1 MSIGENMKLAI
12 TGKGGV
18 GKTTLTALLAQ
29 AYADAGRQVLA
40 VDADPSPCLAGAL
53 GFPEELRAKLHP
65 IAEMDALIEERT
77 GAKPGT
83 VGGFFTL
90 NPRVDDIPERFSVLH
105 RGVRLLEM
113 GSVELGG
120 SGCICP
126 EAAMLKTLF
135 THLLFRKDDV
145 LLLDMYA
152 GVEHLGR
159 ATVDFVDAMLVV
171 VEPTRRS
178 LGTAAQIKKLAN
190 DIKLERLYLVG
201 NKVRNED
208 EAKFLETETPGMP
221 VLGFLPADLKV
232 QEADRLGIPVYDH
245 VPSLR
250 EAAQSIRNKLES
262 FLKPS
267 QAN

>member
-1 MSIGENMKLAI
+1 MKLAI

-18 GKTTLTALLAQ
+18 GKTTLTALIAQ
-29 AYADAGRQVLA
+29 AYADMGKQVLA

-53 GFPEELRAKLHP
+53 GFPDELRAKLSP

-83 VGGFFTL
+83 VGGFFTI

-135 THLLFRKDDV
+135 THLLFRKDEV

-159 ATVDFVDAMLVV
+159 ATVDFVDAMIVV

-178 LGTAAQIKKLAN
+178 LGTAAQIKKLSN
-190 DIKLERLYLVG
+190 DIGLKKLYLVG

-208 EAKFLETETPGMP
+208 EAKFLEAETPEMP
-221 VLGFLPADLKV
+221 VLGFLPANMKV
-232 QEADRLGIPVYDH
+232 QEADRLNIPVYDH
-245 VPSLR
+245 VPELKIS
-250 EAAQSIRNKLES
+250 AQKIMDKIVTSG
-262 FLKPS
+262 LKD
-267 QAN
+267 

>member
-1 MSIGENMKLAI
+1 MKLAV

-29 AYADAGRQVLA
+29 IYADQGREVLA

-53 GFPEELRAKLHP
+53 GFPAELRARLSP
-65 IAEMDALIEERT
+65 IAEMEALIEERT

-83 VGGFFTL
+83 TGGFFTL
-90 NPRVDDIPERFSVLH
+90 NPRVDDIPERFSVDH
-105 RGVRLLEM
+105 RGVRLLES
-113 GSVELGG
+113 GSVDLGG

-126 EAAMLKTLF
+126 ESAMLKTLF
-135 THLLFRKDDV
+135 THLLFREDDV

-159 ATVDFVDAMLVV
+159 ATVDFVDAMIIV

-178 LGTAAQIKKLAN
+178 LGTAAQIKKLAE
-190 DIKLERLYLVG
+190 DIGLQRLYLVG
-201 NKVRNED
+201 NKVRNE
-208 EAKFLETETPGMP
+208 EEEQFLQAETPGLP
-221 VLGFLPADLKV
+221 VLGILPADLKV

-245 VPSLR
+245 VPALKD
-250 EAAQSIRNKLES
+250 AAQHIAEALAGV
-262 FLKPS
+262 L
-267 QAN
+267 ANA

>member
-1 MSIGENMKLAI
+1 MKIAI

-18 GKTTLTALLAQ
+18 GKTTLSALLAQ
-29 AYADAGRQVLA
+29 AYADIGRQVLA

-53 GFPEELRAKLHP
+53 GFPPELRARLHP

-83 VGGFFTL
+83 LGGFFTL

-105 RGVRLLEM
+105 QGVRLLEM
-113 GSVELGG
+113 GSVDLGG

-126 EAAMLKTLF
+126 ESAMLKTLF

-145 LLLDMYA
+145 LILDMYA

-159 ATVDFVDAMLVV
+159 ATVDFVDAMIVV

-178 LGTAAQIKKLAN
+178 LGTAAQIKRLAN
-190 DIKLERLYLVG
+190 DIGLNRLWLVG
-201 NKVRNED
+201 NKVQD
-208 EAKFLETETPGMP
+208 EEEAAFLRAETPGLP
-221 VLGFLPADLKV
+221 VLGFLPADLAV
-232 QEADRLGIPVYDH
+232 QEADRLGIPVYQH
-245 VPSLR
+245 VPALR
-250 EAAQSIRNKLES
+250 QAAGKMAQKLVEEH
-262 FLKPS
+262 L
-267 QAN
+267 

>member
-1 MSIGENMKLAI
+1 MKIAI

-29 AYADAGRQVLA
+29 AYADQGRDVLA

-53 GFPEELRAKLHP
+53 GFPEELRARLHP

-90 NPRVDDIPERFSVLH
+90 NPRVDDIPERFSILH

-190 DIKLERLYLVG
+190 DIGLKKLYLVG
-201 NKVRNED
+201 NKVRNDD
-208 EAKFLETETPGMP
+208 EAKFLETETPDMP
-221 VLGFLPADLKV
+221 LLGFLPADLKV

-245 VPSLR
+245 VEGLK
-250 EAAQSIRNKLES
+250 AATGQILQRVDELTNDKAIE
-262 FLKPS
+262 
-267 QAN
+267 

>member
-1 MSIGENMKLAI
+1 MKLAI

-29 AYADAGRQVLA
+29 AYADAGRDVLA
-40 VDADPSPCLAGAL
+40 ADADPSPCLAGAL
-53 GFPEELRAKLHP
+53 GFPDELRAKLHP

-83 VGGFFTL
+83 VGGFFTI
-90 NPRVDDIPERFSVLH
+90 NPRVDDIPERFSVVH

-113 GSVELGG
+113 GSVDLGG
-120 SGCICP
+120 AGCICP
-126 EAAMLKTLF
+126 ESAMLKTLF
-135 THLLFRKDDV
+135 THLLFRKDDI
-145 LLLDMYA
+145 LMLDMYA

-190 DIKLERLYLVG
+190 DIRLNRLYLVG

-208 EAKFLETETPGMP
+208 EAKFLEAESPDMP
-221 VLGFLPADLKV
+221 VLGYLPADMKV

-245 VPSLR
+245 VPALK
-250 EAAQSIRNKLES
+250 EAAAKIVEKL
-262 FLKPS
+262 S
-267 QAN
+267 QLQMVTKE

>member
-1 MSIGENMKLAI
+1 MKLAI

-29 AYADAGRQVLA
+29 SFADMGRQVLA

-53 GFPEELRAKLHP
+53 GFPDELRDELKP

-90 NPRVDDIPERFSVLH
+90 NPRVDDIPERFSVQH

-113 GSVELGG
+113 GSVDLGG

-126 EAAMLKTLF
+126 ESAMLKTLF
-135 THLLFRKDDV
+135 THLLFRKDDI

-190 DIKLERLYLVG
+190 DIGLQRLYLVG

-208 EAKFLETETPGMP
+208 EANFLEKETPDIP
-221 VLGFLPADLKV
+221 VIGFLPADLKV

-245 VPSLR
+245 VESLKL
-250 EAAQSIRNKLES
+250 AAEQINKKINE
-262 FLKPS
+262 FT
-267 QAN
+267 NDEVFE

>member
-1 MSIGENMKLAI
+1 MKLAI

-29 AYADAGRQVLA
+29 VYADAGRQVLA

-53 GFPEELRAKLHP
+53 GFPAELRAKLSP
-65 IAEMDALIEERT
+65 IAEMDELIEERT

-83 VGGFFTL
+83 LGGFFTI
-90 NPRVDDIPERFSVLH
+90 NPRVDDIPERFSVTH

-113 GSVELGG
+113 GSVDLGG

-126 EAAMLKTLF
+126 ESAMLKTLF
-135 THLLFRKDDV
+135 THLLFRPDDV

-190 DIKLERLYLVG
+190 DIGLERIYLVG
-201 NKVRNED
+201 NKVRDGE
-208 EAKFLETETPGMP
+208 ESAFLAAETPGLP
-221 VLGFLPADLKV
+221 LLGVLPADLRV
-232 QEADRLGIPVYDH
+232 QEADRLGMPVYDY
-245 VPSLR
+245 VPTLR
-250 EAAQSIRNKLES
+250 MAAEKLGDKLTVIS
-262 FLKPS
+262 D
-267 QAN
+267 Q

>member
-1 MSIGENMKLAI
+1 MKLAI
-12 TGKGGV
+12 SGKGGV

-29 AYADAGRQVLA
+29 VYADAGRDVLA

-53 GFPEELRAKLHP
+53 GFPVELRQGLKP
-65 IAEMDALIEERT
+65 IAEMDELIFERT
-77 GAKPGT
+77 GARPGT
-83 VGGFFTL
+83 VGGFFTI
-90 NPRVDDIPERFSVLH
+90 NPRVDDLPERFSIQH

-113 GSVELGG
+113 GAVDLGG

-126 EAAMLKTLF
+126 ESAMLKTLM

-178 LGTAAQIKKLAN
+178 LGTAVQIQKLAG
-190 DIKLERLYLVG
+190 DIGLKRLWLVG
-201 NKVRNED
+201 NKVRGGD
-208 EAKFLETETPGMP
+208 EADFLADAAPDGMP
-221 VLGFLPADLKV
+221 LLGWLQADLAV
-232 QEADRLGIPVYDH
+232 QEADRLGYPVYEH
-245 VPSLR
+245 VPALR
-250 EAAQSIRNKLES
+250 AAAQEIAGRLEEA
-262 FLKPS
+262 LT
-267 QAN
+267 

>member
-1 MSIGENMKLAI
+1 MKLAI

-18 GKTTLTALLAQ
+18 GKTTLTALIAQ

-53 GFPEELRAKLHP
+53 GFPDELRAKLSP

-83 VGGFFTL
+83 VGGFFTI
-90 NPRVDDIPERFSVLH
+90 NPRVDDIPERFSVDH
-105 RGVRLLEM
+105 RGVKLLEM

-135 THLLFRKDDV
+135 THLLFRKDDI

-190 DIKLERLYLVG
+190 DIKLDRLYLVG
-201 NKVRNED
+201 NKIRNED
-208 EAKFLETETPGMP
+208 EARFLEAETPGMP
-221 VLGFLPADLKV
+221 VLGYLPADMKV

-245 VPSLR
+245 VPALK
-250 EAAQSIRNKLES
+250 EAAAKIVEKLQRADNRE
-262 FLKPS
+262 
-267 QAN
+267 

>member
-1 MSIGENMKLAI
+1 MKLAI

-29 AYADAGRQVLA
+29 SYADMGRQVLA

-53 GFPEELRAKLHP
+53 GFPAELRAELKP
-65 IAEMDALIEERT
+65 IAEMDVLIEERT

-83 VGGFFTL
+83 MGGFFTL

-113 GSVELGG
+113 GSVDLGG

-126 EAAMLKTLF
+126 ESAMLKTLF
-135 THLLFRKDDV
+135 THLLFRKDDI

-190 DIKLERLYLVG
+190 DIGLQRLYLVG
-201 NKVRNED
+201 NKVRNDE
-208 EAKFLETETPGMP
+208 EAKFLEVETPGLP
-221 VLGFLPADLKV
+221 LLGYLPADLKV

-245 VPSLR
+245 VESLNLAT
-250 EAAQSIRNKLES
+250 EKITAMLNELTSDEIIE
-262 FLKPS
+262 
-267 QAN
+267 

>member
-1 MSIGENMKLAI
+1 MKLAI

-29 AYADAGRQVLA
+29 SYADIGRQVLA

-53 GFPEELRAKLHP
+53 GFPAELRAQLKP
-65 IAEMDALIEERT
+65 IAEMDTLIEERT

-113 GSVELGG
+113 GSVDLGG

-126 EAAMLKTLF
+126 ESAMLKTLF
-135 THLLFRKDDV
+135 THLLFRKDDI

-190 DIKLERLYLVG
+190 DIGLMRLYLVG
-201 NKVRNED
+201 NKVRNEE
-208 EAKFLETETPGMP
+208 EATFLEAETPDIP
-221 VLGFLPADLKV
+221 VLGYLPADLKV
-232 QEADRLGIPVYDH
+232 QEADRLGFPVYDY
-245 VPSLR
+245 VPSLKV
-250 EAAQSIRNKLES
+250 AAEQINQKLNELTS
-262 FLKPS
+262 DEVLE
-267 QAN
+267 

>member
-1 MSIGENMKLAI
+1 MKLAI

-29 AYADAGRQVLA
+29 AYADMGRQVLA

-53 GFPEELRAKLHP
+53 GFPEELRAQLHP

-83 VGGFFTL
+83 VGGFFTI

-159 ATVDFVDAMLVV
+159 ATVDFVDAMLIV

-190 DIKLERLYLVG
+190 DIGLTKLYLVG
-201 NKVRNED
+201 NKVRDD
-208 EAKFLETETPGMP
+208 EEASFLESETPGLP
-221 VLGFLPADLKV
+221 VLGFLPADMKV

-245 VPSLR
+245 VPSLKGT
-250 EAAQSIRNKLES
+250 AQKILEMLS
-262 FLKPS
+262 L
-267 QAN
+267 

>member
-1 MSIGENMKLAI
+1 MKLAI

-18 GKTTLTALLAQ
+18 GKTTLAALLAQ
-29 AYADAGRQVLA
+29 TYADMGRQVLA

-53 GFPEELRAKLHP
+53 GFPTELRTQLKP

-90 NPRVDDIPERFSVLH
+90 NPRVDDLPERFSILH
-105 RGVRLLEM
+105 GGVRLLEM
-113 GSVELGG
+113 GSVETGG

-126 EAAMLKTLF
+126 ESAMLKTLF

-190 DIKLERLYLVG
+190 DIGLMRLYLVG
-201 NKVRNED
+201 NKVRNHE
-208 EAKFLETETPGMP
+208 EVEFLEAETPDLP
-221 VLGFLPADLKV
+221 LLGYLPADLKV
-232 QEADRLGIPVYDH
+232 QEADRFGVPVYEH
-245 VPSLR
+245 VKSLR
-250 EAAQSIRNKLES
+250 AAAEQISETLDELTNDEVME
-262 FLKPS
+262 
-267 QAN
+267 